1 MRRPVIFLITI
12 LFFRTLT
19 FSQADKA
26 PAYPLIVHDP
36 YFSAWSFTDNLN
48 ESVTKHWT
56 GKEQSLIG
64 LIKTDGTIYSFLGAP
79 ENPVLTI
86 LPSGEEN
93 PYECKYTETEPR
105 AGWKDDNFDD
115 AGWKTGKAPFGVGWD
130 DKAAT
135 EWKSKSIWVRRE
147 FELTDLTIEKLVLQL
162 RHDEDVEVFINGELA
177 YSCDNSC
184 YTSDYRN
191 YPLSDLVKSKL
202 KTGKNLLALHCMN
215 ANGWSWLD
223 AGLGRQE
230 SVKGMNRA
238 VQKKVTI
245 TATQTS
251 YVFQAGAID
260 LELNFLSPLIA
271 SDLDLLSRPVSFVN
285 FKVKSNDGKTHNVEL
300 YFGVSSDFAVNKTME
315 EITAE
320 K

>member
-105 AGWKDDNFDD
+105 AGWKDDNFVGRDSFCYNSVTHEAIQGND
-115 AGWKTGKAPFGVGWD
+115 ACGPFKTEAG
-130 DKAAT
+130 
-135 EWKSKSIWVRRE
+135 
-147 FELTDLTIEKLVLQL
+147 
-162 RHDEDVEVFINGELA
+162 H
-177 YSCDNSC
+177 
-184 YTSDYRN
+184 
-191 YPLSDLVKSKL
+191 
-202 KTGKNLLALHCMN
+202 AL
-215 ANGWSWLD
+215 
-223 AGLGRQE
+223 E
-230 SVKGMNRA
+230 
-238 VQKKVTI
+238 
-245 TATQTS
+245 
-251 YVFQAGAID
+251 QA
-260 LELNFLSPLIA
+260 
-271 SDLDLLSRPVSFVN
+271 
-285 FKVKSNDGKTHNVEL
+285 SNDGTGAQPTRRDGL
-300 YFGVSSDFAVNKTME
+300 PRDQFGFS
-315 EITAE
+315 
-320 K
+320 